1 MHLAIKK
8 LWRKPRD
15 PVKST
20 LKHLDFFQRKYQTLR
35 RAIFGNTF
43 TYHKAFGFTYG
54 GEGGEAKV
62 ESVKELPVFTI
73 GEDRGTR
80 GPDDHREEENHQD

>member
-1 MHLAIKK
+1 M

-20 LKHLDFFQRKYQTLR
+20 LKHLDFFQHKLR

-62 ESVKELPVFTI
+62 ESVKELPVFAI
-73 GEDRGTR
+73 GEHCGTR
-80 GPDDHREEENHQD
+80 GPYDHREEENHQD

>member
-1 MHLAIKK
+1 MVTRLRI
-8 LWRKPRD
+8 
-15 PVKST
+15 T
-20 LKHLDFFQRKYQTLR
+20 KHLV
-35 RAIFGNTF
+35 
-43 TYHKAFGFTYG
+43 FTYG

-62 ESVKELPVFTI
+62 ESVEELPVFTI